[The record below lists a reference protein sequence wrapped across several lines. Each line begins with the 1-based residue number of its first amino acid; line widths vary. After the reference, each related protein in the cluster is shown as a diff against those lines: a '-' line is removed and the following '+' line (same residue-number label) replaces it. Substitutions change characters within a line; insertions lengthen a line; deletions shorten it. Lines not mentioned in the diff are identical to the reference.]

1 MFYAVFLYKM
11 LASSIFMFT
20 FATSSTETIEFKNNH
35 IRNPREFEW

>member
-20 FATSSTETIEFKNNH
+20 FAKSSTETIECKNNH
-35 IRNPREFEW
+35 IKKKKEL

>member
-20 FATSSTETIEFKNNH
+20 FATSSTETIEFKT
-35 IRNPREFEW
+35 IILKEKEL

>member
-20 FATSSTETIEFKNNH
+20 FATSSTETIEFKKKK
-35 IRNPREFEW
+35 EL

>member
-35 IRNPREFEW
+35 IKKKKQL

>member
-20 FATSSTETIEFKNNH
+20 FATATKGKALPHHRLTI
-35 IRNPREFEW
+35 

>member
-20 FATSSTETIEFKNNH
+20 FATSK
-35 IRNPREFEW
+35 REKQDKR

>member
-20 FATSSTETIEFKNNH
+20 FATARENNIRKLINSTYK
-35 IRNPREFEW
+35 RKQL

>member
-20 FATSSTETIEFKNNH
+20 FATAMRGKGNKPKIELF
-35 IRNPREFEW
+35 

>member
-20 FATSSTETIEFKNNH
+20 FATSTETIEFKNNH
-35 IRNPREFEW
+35 IKKKKEL